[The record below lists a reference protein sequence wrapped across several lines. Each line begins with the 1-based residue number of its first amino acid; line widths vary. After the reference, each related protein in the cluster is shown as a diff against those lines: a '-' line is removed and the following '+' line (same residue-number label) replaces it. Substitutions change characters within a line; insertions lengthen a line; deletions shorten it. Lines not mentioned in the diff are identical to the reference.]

1 MSGVYL
7 TLWDEA
13 QRHTSPVLKPT
24 KGGWP
29 HITLAWT
36 GKALDPIELTQI
48 AANCFAEWTLRPVT
62 LNRAIVT
69 SFEEPQGVMQHRV
82 LIALRDED
90 ADAVRATRSRHLA
103 PYHNSDQFAMRD
115 PHISHSIHMTLADAQ
130 GTARMLNE
138 DILPYMVKV
147 TGVAIN

>member
-13 QRHTSPVLKPT
+13 QRHNSPVLKPT

-36 GKALDPIELTQI
+36 GKELDPGELGQLATR
-48 AANCFAEWTLRPVT
+48 CFSEWTLRPVT

-82 LIALRDED
+82 LITLHDQD
-90 ADAVRATRSRHLA
+90 ADAVRATRGRYLA
-103 PYHNSDQFAMRD
+103 PYHNSDRFAMRD

-130 GTARMLNE
+130 NTARLLNE
-138 DILPYMVKV
+138 EFLPYVVKV
-147 TGVAIN
+147 TGVCIN